1 LVVSATLFF
10 FALIMTD
17 KIIVFSACGSEEEAA
32 RIARA
37 LVESRAAACVNIV
50 PGLRSIYRWK
60 GAVEDA
66 SEWLLLIKTTR
77 ERFDRLRA
85 EFRSLHSYEVPELVA
100 IPIVDG
106 LEPYLSW
113 ISESVE

>member
-1 LVVSATLFF
+1 
-10 FALIMTD
+10 MTD
-17 KIIVFSACGSEEEAA
+17 KIIAFSACGSEEEAV

-66 SEWLLLIKTTR
+66 SEWLLLIKTTPGT
-77 ERFDRLRA
+77 LRPA
-85 EFRSLHSYEVPELVA
+85 ARRVPLAALLRSTGTGGDPHRRWSRTLLELDLRVGRVIHA
-100 IPIVDG
+100 KT
-106 LEPYLSW
+106 
-113 ISESVE
+113 